1 MKKISMFIFVVF
13 SVLVFSACGK
23 KGQSNISSVQILPHK
38 IENVSTEPSIV
49 KGCEADK
56 HDDSK
61 YPLEYLGGVWVI
73 EGISNGMSEVSASEE
88 TMMIETKTG
97 KVKVESMPV
106 QLNLMPFKDN
116 PFESCGVGYGELLYK
131 KVDSDNFFE
140 PFYAVPIVYDTH
152 EDILALGK
160 FNDKLLYEDGK
171 VTDSEG
177 KAVDNIK
184 ITEFQYRIKWTGWDL
199 TLENGKQETNYVPS
213 DIDSGKGVS
222 FMPDAYEMY
231 GGVWSS
237 IGCKGLVALHEEY
250 ESIDNIIRVDPV
262 DEVSGIGNIQFYL
275 EKAVGAEYSFGD
287 DGFVSI
293 DTEDSGAYKY
303 NFLYSGRS
311 LVIVDGDKNALYS
324 VYSDKSEEGNAYTI
338 SSNTRHFISISGL
351 QFGEQSILIN
361 NDSLAFL
368 LEQGAVTN
376 ENLEQ
381 LLAPGA
387 MVDLAFSLNDEE
399 FTVRIINIY
408 DTHIS
413 YLDADVAGIYVD
425 SKKGNIIFDS
435 GYSSEDGLEYGVTTI
450 QEVFDYWGDVPCEK
464 TENSLTY
471 KAPGRI
477 KIQWGNLVAP
487 LQGLTNKKVII
498 EDDSEREIKFLFED
512 GILCGFER
520 IAPALVYSGLHDNIA
535 GDELTE
541 LEPSYVGDVTVVRDT
556 ILDKLKVAFSAAGV
570 SVNINENTG
579 EVVMSNGIL
588 FGVDEHELSAE
599 GKAYIDSFMNVYA
612 SVLLSDEF
620 ADVISGIAIE
630 GHCDPTGTDAYNQVL
645 SQKRAD
651 SVKAWCVEST
661 TNKLTETQKTKLTE
675 LANAKGYS
683 FSDPVFD
690 ERGEVNNEASRRVA
704 IKFFIDIKAATNA
717 AE

>member
-23 KGQSNISSVQILPHK
+23 KGQSKISSVQILPRK
-38 IENVSTEPSIV
+38 IENVSTAPSVV

-73 EGISNGMSEVSASEE
+73 EGISNGMSEVSASEG

-131 KVDSDNFFE
+131 KVDSDNIFE
-140 PFYAVPIVYDTH
+140 QFCSVPVVYDTH
-152 EDILALGK
+152 EDILALGS
-160 FNDKLLYEDGK
+160 FTDQLLYKDGK
-171 VTDSEG
+171 LTDSEG
-177 KAVDNIK
+177 KVVDK
-184 ITEFQYRIKWTGWDL
+184 IEISEFQYKIKWTGWDL
-199 TLENGKQETNYVPS
+199 ALENGKQETNYVPS

-237 IGCKGLVALHEEY
+237 IGCKGLVALHEKH
-250 ESIDNIIRVDPV
+250 ESVDNILRVNPV
-262 DEVSGIGNIQFYL
+262 DEETGSGNIQFYL
-275 EKAVGAEYSFGD
+275 EKVVSAEYSFGD
-287 DGFVSI
+287 DGTVTI
-293 DTEDSGAYKY
+293 DTQDSGSYEY
-303 NFLYSGRS
+303 EFLYSGRS
-311 LVIVDGDKNALYS
+311 LVLIDGDKNALYS
-324 VYSDKSEEGNAYTI
+324 VYAEKSEAGTAYTI
-338 SSNTRHFISISGL
+338 SSNVRHFISISGL
-351 QFGEQSILIN
+351 QVREQNIYITD
-361 NDSLAFL
+361 DSLTFW

-387 MVDLAFSLNDEE
+387 LVDLAFSLNDEE

-450 QEVFDYWGDVPCEK
+450 QEVFDYWEEVPCEK
-464 TENSLTY
+464 TDNSLTY
-471 KAPGRI
+471 KTHGRMNI
-477 KIQWGNLVAP
+477 EFEMPSLLLEQIDVRRQ
-487 LQGLTNKKVII
+487 II
-498 EDDSEREIKFLFED
+498 EANGEREIKFLFKD

-520 IAPALVYSGLHDNIA
+520 IAPSLVYSGLQDNITD
-535 GDELTE
+535 DELTE
-541 LEPSYVGDVTVVRDT
+541 LEPSYVGNVTVVRDT

-599 GKAYIDSFMNVYA
+599 GKAYIDSFMSVYA

-620 ADVISGIAIE
+620 AGVISGVAIE
-630 GHCDPTGTDAYNQVL
+630 GHCDLTGTDAYNQVL

-661 TNKLTETQKTKLTE
+661 TNKLTETQKTKLVE
-675 LANAKGYS
+675 LATAKGYS

-704 IKFFIDIKAATNA
+704 IKFYIDIKAAATMV
-717 AE
+717 E

>member
-1 MKKISMFIFVVF
+1 MKKISMFIVLVF
-13 SVLVFSACGK
+13 SMLVFSACGK
-23 KGQSNISSVQILPHK
+23 KGQSNIGSIQILPRK

-73 EGISNGMSEVSASEE
+73 EGICNGMSEISASDE

-131 KVDSDNFFE
+131 KVDSDNIFE
-140 PFYAVPIVYDTH
+140 QFCSVPVVYDTH
-152 EDILALGK
+152 EDILALGS
-160 FNDKLLYEDGK
+160 FTDQLLYKDGK
-171 VTDSEG
+171 LTDSEG
-177 KAVDNIK
+177 KAVNK
-184 ITEFQYRIKWTGWDL
+184 IEIEEFQYRIKWTGWNL
-199 TLENGKQETNYVPS
+199 TLEKGKQETNYVPS
-213 DIDSGKGVS
+213 DIDSGKGVA
-222 FMPDAYEMY
+222 FMPDAYDMY
-231 GGVWSS
+231 GVAWPS
-237 IGCKGLVALHEEY
+237 IGCKRLVALHEEH
-250 ESIDNIIRVDPV
+250 ESVDNIIRVNPV
-262 DEVSGIGNIQFYL
+262 DEETGTGKIQLYL
-275 EKAVGAEYSFGD
+275 EKAVSAKFSFGD
-287 DGFVSI
+287 DGTVTI
-293 DTEDSGAYKY
+293 DTQDSGSYEY
-303 NFLYSGRS
+303 EFLYSGHS
-311 LVIVDGDKNALYS
+311 LVLIDGDTKALYS
-324 VYSDKSEEGNAYTI
+324 IYSEKSEADIFGTI
-338 SSNTRHFISISGL
+338 LSKDAGSYLSMSGVMV
-351 QFGEQSILIN
+351 GEQDIYITD
-361 NDSLAFL
+361 DSLAFW

-387 MVDLAFSLNDEE
+387 IVDLAVSLHDEE

-425 SKKGNIIFDS
+425 SKKGSIIFD
-435 GYSSEDGLEYGVTTI
+435 YSPGTGLEYGVTTI
-450 QEVFDYWGDVPCEK
+450 QEVFDYWEEVPCEK
-464 TENSLTY
+464 TDNSLTY
-471 KAPGRI
+471 KTHGRMNI
-477 KIQWGNLVAP
+477 EFEMPSLLLGQIDVRRQ
-487 LQGLTNKKVII
+487 II
-498 EDDSEREIKFLFED
+498 EANGEREIKFLFNE

-520 IAPALVYSGLHDNIA
+520 IAPSLVYSGLQDNITS
-535 GDELTE
+535 DELTE
-541 LEPSYVGDVTVVRDT
+541 LEPSYVGNVTVVRDT
-556 ILDKLKVAFSAAGV
+556 ILDKLKTAFLAAGV

-661 TNKLTETQKTKLTE
+661 TNKLTEAQRTKLVE
-675 LANAKGYS
+675 LATAKGYS

-690 ERGEVNNEASRRVA
+690 ERGEVNSEASRRVA
-704 IKFFIDIKAATNA
+704 IKFYIDIKAAATMV
-717 AE
+717 E